1 MYVALWS
8 LSLASVCRVPVS
20 AIVRSCDVRIGS
32 MRVCV
37 ECVILVDSCIV
48 FVKLLC
54 WSTCISGII
63 CDGGMFKKSTFRS
76 PRIMILSECSL
87 LFSKDQEKF
96 FQKVVSV
103 VGGRYTQHKKKIE
116 VWFSISIQIHSTLT
130 GSKSTRRRAWVEL
143 DK

>member
-20 AIVRSCDVRIGS
+20 AIVRSCDVRI
-32 MRVCV
+32 VCV
-37 ECVILVDSCIV
+37 ECVILVGSCIV

-54 WSTCISGII
+54 WSISCIM

-76 PRIMILSECSL
+76 PRIMILSESSL

-96 FQKVVSV
+96 FPK
-103 VGGRYTQHKKKIE
+103 GGICGWRAVYTAQEKI
-116 VWFSISIQIHSTLT
+116 
-130 GSKSTRRRAWVEL
+130 
-143 DK
+143 

>member
-1 MYVALWS
+1 MVTQS
-8 LSLASVCRVPVS
+8 SDSVCRVPVS
-20 AIVRSCDVRIGS
+20 AIVRSCDMRIGS

-37 ECVILVDSCIV
+37 ECVILVGSCIV

-54 WSTCISGII
+54 WSIYRVLYVMVGCL
-63 CDGGMFKKSTFRS
+63 KNQQFRS

-96 FQKVVSV
+96 FQKVESV
-103 VGGRYTQHKKKIE
+103 VGGRYTQHKKKFE
-116 VWFSISIQIHSTLT
+116 VPGFSISIQIHSTLT
-130 GSKSTRRRAWVEL
+130 GSKFMRRRAWIEL